1 MYTNI
6 DTPHALLVITLW
18 LDGLKAKGQLPPD
31 FPLAAVKDAMKMVM
45 ENNMFTWGDCYF
57 LQLLGTAM
65 GTSAACMWAT
75 IYYAIHEMGL
85 LIPKYSANLMFLVR
99 FIDDMLGLWLEDG
112 DFSKWES
119 FKEDVNDFGILTWE
133 FEEPRDSVDFLDL
146 TISLVDGKVITKTY
160 QKSLNLYQYIPRTSA
175 HPPGMMRG
183 IIYSLMKTYRRQNT
197 HKSDYVKMAKRL
209 FDRHVVR
216 GWDQATMREL
226 ILDADRKLSRPK
238 PPTLEALTYK
248 ERLFI
253 HLEYHPCD
261 ISRKQ
266 IRTIYEA
273 TCGALFRD
281 ILGVKQTTIAYSRPT
296 NVRNLVTKAK
306 LHQAPGLPASKYLSM
321 GGSR

>member
-1 MYTNI
+1 M
-6 DTPHALLVITLW
+6 
-18 LDGLKAKGQLPPD
+18 
-31 FPLAAVKDAMKMVM
+31 
-45 ENNMFTWGDCYF
+45 
-57 LQLLGTAM
+57 QLLGTAM

-85 LIPKYSANLMFLVR
+85 LIPKYSVNLMFLVR
-99 FIDDMLGLWLEDG
+99 FIDDMLGLWLDDG

-197 HKSDYVKMAKRL
+197 YKSDYVEMAKRL

-216 GWDQATMREL
+216 GWD
-226 ILDADRKLSRPK
+226 
-238 PPTLEALTYK
+238 
-248 ERLFI
+248 
-253 HLEYHPCD
+253 
-261 ISRKQ
+261 
-266 IRTIYEA
+266 
-273 TCGALFRD
+273 
-281 ILGVKQTTIAYSRPT
+281 
-296 NVRNLVTKAK
+296 
-306 LHQAPGLPASKYLSM
+306 
-321 GGSR
+321 